1 MFITP
6 SKAACYAMSS
16 EQRTRFVLFGAPLA
30 SLVPSCFFILIL
42 LCGDY
47 YYLSL
52 DTKSEWNCVVGVAK
66 TLNIVLQCKLSF
78 YLKKKKKNKK
88 KIKKKKKKKMINH
101 QT

>member
-6 SKAACYAMSS
+6 SKAACYAMLS

-30 SLVPSCFFILIL
+30 SLVLSCFFILIL

-78 YLKKKKKNKK
+78 YLSTFLMVSCVMGFWFELK
-88 KIKKKKKKKMINH
+88 H
-101 QT
+101 RV